1 MPNINNKCYFYTQNK
16 ISISFTD
23 LSLKT
28 KNMKKQLLS
37 IGFVALTMI
46 SCNNKP
52 KEELTLSGLDPKNFQ
67 TEVNQMPV
75 NLYTLKNKA
84 GMEVCITN
92 FGGRIVSV
100 MVPDKKGAMKDVV
113 LGFDS
118 IADYINV
125 PSDFGASIGRYANRI
140 KDGKIV
146 IDGKTIQLP
155 QNNFGHCLHGGP
167 KGWQYQVYEAKPVNE
182 TTLELVRKSPDG
194 DENFPGNVTAK
205 VTYTLTDD
213 NAIDIKYEA
222 TTDKKTVINMT
233 NHSYFN
239 LSGDAQQPIT
249 DNLLYV
255 NADKFTPVDSTFMT
269 TGEIV
274 PVAETPM
281 DFTTPK
287 TIGKDIDKYDYKQ
300 LKNGNGYDH
309 NWVLNTAGDIKQVA
323 AKLTSP
329 TSGITLEVYTDEPGI
344 QVYTGN
350 FLDGTV
356 KGKKGITYKQR
367 VAVCLETQHYPD
379 SPNKPEWPSVILEP
393 GQTYHSHCIFKFNVE
408 K

>member
-1 MPNINNKCYFYTQNK
+1 
-16 ISISFTD
+16 
-23 LSLKT
+23 
-28 KNMKKQLLS
+28 MKKHFLLA
-37 IGFVALTMI
+37 GFAALMLVA
-46 SCNNKP
+46 CNNKP
-52 KEELTLSGLDPKNFQ
+52 ASELTLSGLDPVKFQ
-67 TEVNQMPV
+67 TEVN
-75 NLYTLKNKA
+75 NAKTALYTLKNKA

-100 MVPDKKGAMKDVV
+100 MVPDKNGKMQDVV

-140 KDGKIV
+140 NQGRFALDG
-146 IDGKTIQLP
+146 DTIQLP

-167 KGWQYQVYEAKPVNE
+167 K
-182 TTLELVRKSPDG
+182 LVSPDG

-205 VTYTLTDD
+205 VTYKLTED
-213 NAIDIKYEA
+213 NAIDIKYSA
-222 TTDKKTVINMT
+222 TTDKKTIINMT

-239 LSGDAQQPIT
+239 LAGDPSKAST
-249 DNLLYV
+249 DNILYV
-255 NADKFTPVDSTFMT
+255 NADYYTPVDSTFMT
-269 TGEIV
+269 TGEIASV
-274 PVAETPM
+274 KDTPM

-287 TIGKDIDKYDYKQ
+287 AVGKEIDNYDFVQ
-300 LKNGNGYDH
+300 LKNGKGYDH
-309 NWVLNTAGDIKQVA
+309 NWVLNTKGDLSQVA

-329 TSGITLEVYTDEPGI
+329 ESGITLEVYTNEPGV

-356 KGKKGITYKQR
+356 TGKKGIVYNQR
-367 VAVCLETQHYPD
+367 ASVCLETQHYPD
-379 SPNKPEWPSVILEP
+379 SPNKADWPSVVLEP
-393 GQTYHSHCIFKFNVE
+393 GQTYNSECIFKFSVE